1 MRHKPKGRKSPY
13 LRLSKKHRKMR
24 LQKVYLEHW
33 ISWHTRMKPGDIIT
47 WQECHKIHPMLQKRM
62 INKHEKGKKS

>member
-24 LQKVYLEHW
+24 LQKAYLKHW
-33 ISWHTRMKPGDIIT
+33 IVWHNHMTPGDYIS
-47 WQECHKIHPMLQKRM
+47 WKQCHNINPILQKRM
-62 INKHEKGKKS
+62 INKHEKGKKL